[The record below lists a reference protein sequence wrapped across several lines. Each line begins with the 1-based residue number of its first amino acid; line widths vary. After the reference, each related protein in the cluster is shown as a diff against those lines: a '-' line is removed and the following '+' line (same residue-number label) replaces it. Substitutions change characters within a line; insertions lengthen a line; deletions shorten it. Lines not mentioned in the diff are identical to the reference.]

1 MMRKLISALNSGIAN
16 VADLLR
22 VEKFPLFIM
31 EFIVELNNEFRMNEV
46 QECISNITIVL
57 NIFRIK
63 YFIIDGQIKEIN
75 FFLMIFIE

>member
-31 EFIVELNNEFRMNEV
+31 EFIVELNNEFGMNEV

>member
-31 EFIVELNNEFRMNEV
+31 EFIVKLNNEFRMNEV